1 MMRRGETSRYGMKA
15 IVERFGDPRTKAQYK
30 DSAHGA
36 LFDAET
42 LAKISTTSTLGERFK
57 NWLVFNN
64 DCGAL
69 MRQRT
74 TIDASRLN

>member
-15 IVERFGDPRTKAQYK
+15 IVERFGDPRTKVQYK

-57 NWLVFNN
+57 NWLMFKN

-69 MRQRT
+69 MRQRPT
-74 TIDASRLN
+74 VLMLPG

>member
-1 MMRRGETSRYGMKA
+1 MVE
-15 IVERFGDPRTKAQYK
+15 IVERFGDPRTKVQYK
-30 DSAHGA
+30 DSAHA

-57 NWLVFNN
+57 NWLMFNN

-69 MRQRT
+69 MRQKT
-74 TIDASRLN
+74 TVLMLSG